1 MKSKNILKT
10 LGPGLLWAGAA
21 VGVSHLVQST
31 RAGAN
36 FGFYFIWILLLANFL
51 KYPSFEF
58 GPRYATSTGKTLVQ
72 GYSKIGKWAVILYI
86 ILTISTMFAIQAAVT
101 VVTAGLV
108 GNIFNLSI
116 SINTISAII
125 LVVTMVI
132 LIIGKY
138 AILDKL
144 IKFIIIILSI
154 TTIFAVIKSFSL
166 GYNPNPEF
174 AKNFDFTKSL
184 DIAFLIAFIGWMPAP
199 LDISIWH
206 SFWSVAKQKDTGY
219 KPKLKE
225 SLFDF
230 NVGYIGTIILALGFL
245 SLGALV
251 MYGSGEKFSPK
262 GIAFSGQLI
271 KMFTSSTGAWAYW
284 IIAIAALTT
293 MFSTTTT
300 CLDAYSRVLTP
311 SIKLIKN
318 NETKKNTGS
327 ISIFWMT
334 IVVTGSLALL
344 FFFSSSMK
352 FMVDLATT
360 ISFVTAPFFAILNY
374 MVVTDKHMPV
384 KARPKLW
391 LKIHAWIGIIFL
403 SAFSIFYIFWK
414 LTIF

>member
-1 MKSKNILKT
+1 MKSKNLLKT

-36 FGFYFIWILLLANFL
+36 YGFYFIGFLLLANFL

-58 GPRYATSTGKTLVQ
+58 SPRYVAATGKSLVS
-72 GYSKIGKWAVILYI
+72 GYNKLGKWAIILYW
-86 ILTISTMFAIQAAVT
+86 ILTVSTMFAIQAAVT

-108 GNIFNLSI
+108 GNIFNLQI
-116 SINTISAII
+116 SINVISAII
-125 LVVTMVI
+125 LGVTMVV
-132 LIIGKY
+132 LIVGKY

-144 IKFIIIILSI
+144 IKFIIIILSL
-154 TTIFAVIKSFSL
+154 TLIFAVIKGFSL
-166 GYNPNPEF
+166 GFHPSPELVQ
-174 AKNFDFTKSL
+174 NFDFTNAL

-199 LDISIWH
+199 LDISIWS

-219 KPKLKE
+219 KPKMKE
-225 SLFDF
+225 ALFDF
-230 NVGYIGTIILALGFL
+230 NVGYIGTIVLALGFL

-251 MYGSGEKFSPK
+251 MYGTGEKFSPK
-262 GIAFSGQLI
+262 GIVFAGQLI
-271 KMFTSSTGAWAYW
+271 DMFTKNIGQWAYW

-311 SIKLIKN
+311 TTNLILN
-318 NETKKNTGS
+318 KKESKEGKVS
-327 ISIFWMT
+327 VFWMA
-334 IVVTGSLALL
+334 IVVMGTLILL
-344 FFFSSSMK
+344 FYFSTSMK

-374 MVVTDKHMPV
+374 VVVTHKHMPQA
-384 KARPKLW
+384 ARPKRW
-391 LKIHAWIGIIFL
+391 LKIYAWIGIVSL
-403 SAFSIFYIFWK
+403 SAFSLFYIIWRF
-414 LTIF
+414 LS

>member
-36 FGFYFIWILLLANFL
+36 FGFYFIGILLLANFL

-58 GPRYATSTGKTLVQ
+58 GPRYATATSKSLVH
-72 GYSKIGKWAVILYI
+72 GYNKLGKWAIILYW
-86 ILTISTMFAIQAAVT
+86 ILTVSTMFAIQAAVT

-108 GNIFNLSI
+108 GNIFHINLSI
-116 SINTISAII
+116 NVISAII
-125 LVVTMVI
+125 LGVTMVV

-138 AILDKL
+138 AVLDKL
-144 IKFIIIILSI
+144 IKLIIIILSL
-154 TTIFAVIKSFSL
+154 TTIFAVIKGFSL
-166 GYNPNPEF
+166 GFHPNPAF
-174 AKNFDFTKSL
+174 ANNFDFSSSL

-199 LDISIWH
+199 LDISIWS

-219 KPKLKE
+219 KPKMKE
-225 SLFDF
+225 ALFDF

-251 MYGSGEKFSPK
+251 MYGTGEKFSPR
-262 GIAFSGQLI
+262 GVAFSGQLI
-271 KMFTSSTGAWAYW
+271 DMFTKSIGQWSYW

-311 SIKLIKN
+311 TTNLILNKKENKEGKL
-318 NETKKNTGS
+318 S
-327 ISIFWMT
+327 VFWMS
-334 IVVTGSLALL
+334 IVVMGSLILL
-344 FFFSSSMK
+344 FYFSTSMK

-374 MVVTDKHMPV
+374 IVVTHKHMPETG
-384 KARPKLW
+384 RPKLW
-391 LKIHAWIGIIFL
+391 LKIYAWIGIVSL
-403 SAFSIFYIFWK
+403 SAFSLFFIVWRFI
-414 LTIF
+414 L